1 MYMDNFF
8 RFFNEKQFLVK
19 IVFKLFFNSFCFSY
33 IYVEQTDYTRERKHI
48 SMYILYNY
56 FI

>member
-1 MYMDNFF
+1 MKN
-8 RFFNEKQFLVK
+8 NAK
-19 IVFKLFFNSFCFSY
+19 IIFKLFFNSSFYFSC